1 MESSSSQS
9 ASSAEKHSHKLADII
24 GTAIALL
31 TLTAPMV
38 AIAQYSDRNI
48 LTNVQPISY
57 PLQRAGMKTNGW

>member
-1 MESSSSQS
+1 MESSSSPS
-9 ASSAEKHSHKLADII
+9 ASGEKPSHKLADIV

-31 TLTAPMV
+31 TLTAPIV

-57 PLQRAGMKTNGW
+57 PLQRAGMKTDGW

>member
-9 ASSAEKHSHKLADII
+9 VSSAEKPSHKLADIV
-24 GTAIALL
+24 GTVIALL
-31 TLTAPMV
+31 TLTVPLV

-57 PLQRAGMKTNGW
+57 PLQRAGMETGEW

>member
-9 ASSAEKHSHKLADII
+9 ASAAEKPSLKLADIV

-31 TLTAPMV
+31 TLTAPIV
-38 AIAQYSDRNI
+38 AIAQYSDKNI

-57 PLQRAGMKTNGW
+57 PLQRAGMKTGEW

>member
-9 ASSAEKHSHKLADII
+9 AGAAEKPSLKLADIV

-31 TLTAPMV
+31 TLTAPIV
-38 AIAQYSDRNI
+38 AIAQYSDKNI

-57 PLQRAGMKTNGW
+57 PLQRAGMKTGEW

>member
-9 ASSAEKHSHKLADII
+9 ASSVENPSHKLADIV

-31 TLTAPMV
+31 TLTVPLV
-38 AIAQYSDRNI
+38 AIAQYSDKNL

-57 PLQRAGMKTNGW
+57 PLQRAGMKTGEW